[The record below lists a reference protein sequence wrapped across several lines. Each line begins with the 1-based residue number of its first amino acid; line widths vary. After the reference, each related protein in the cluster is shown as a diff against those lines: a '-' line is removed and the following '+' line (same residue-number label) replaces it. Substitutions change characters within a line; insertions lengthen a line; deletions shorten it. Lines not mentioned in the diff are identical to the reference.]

1 MSYNKY
7 ASVYFNNEN
16 YYDGT
21 AGQAIINVIKAEK
34 QSNRKPYETAKKKI
48 TAYHNEKKKNPNSK
62 VIDPILK
69 FAKEYTSLYNSTHK
83 RTSKDPKKANKP
95 LKCGTIRYVY
105 AYIQMYQYCL
115 EHCEEESFTLNV
127 VSEKFGFCERKVK
140 HCFTKRGDIG
150 KVINAWNKWNTDYS
164 AQSQ

>member
-1 MSYNKY
+1 MNYDKY
-7 ASVYFNNEN
+7 ASVYFNDEN

-34 QSNRKPYETAKKKI
+34 RAKMKSYENAQKKI
-48 TAYHNEKKKNPNSK
+48 KAFNDEKKKNSNSK

-69 FAKEYTSLYNSTHK
+69 FAREYTSLYNATHK

-105 AYIQMYQYCL
+105 TYIQMYQYCL
-115 EHCEEESFTLNV
+115 EHCEEETFTLDE
-127 VSEKFGFCERKVK
+127 VSEKFGFCERKVNQ
-140 HCFTKRGDIG
+140 CFNKRGDIG
-150 KVINAWNKWNTDYS
+150 KVIKAWTEWNS
-164 AQSQ
+164 SSHN